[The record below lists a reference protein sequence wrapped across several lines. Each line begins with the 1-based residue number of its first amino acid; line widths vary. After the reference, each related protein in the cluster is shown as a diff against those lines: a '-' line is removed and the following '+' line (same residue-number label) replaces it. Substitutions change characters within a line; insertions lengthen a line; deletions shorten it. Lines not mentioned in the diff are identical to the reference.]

1 MDWIKTNPDK
11 TVLLDTGA
19 EKAMSY
25 GELDRL
31 TSSIYAYL
39 TDTGIG
45 REDFVMIDLPR
56 GINVAVAAI
65 GVWRAGAAYVIV
77 DEGTPDSIKDYMY
90 QDCGCRLAERKSKAG
105 RERKAA
111 CCMEAET
118 SIAIL
123 YQTIAGN
130 ASVFCEKT
138 KTFRKF
144 QKRLYKPRALCYNI

>member
-1 MDWIKTNPDK
+1 
-11 TVLLDTGA
+11 
-19 EKAMSY
+19 MSY

-39 TDTGIG
+39 TDIGIG

-90 QDCGCRLAERKSKAG
+90 QDCGCRLLIDQETYAQMIDTPGKMGTQKQI
-105 RERKAA
+105 
-111 CCMEAET
+111 CMT
-118 SIAIL
+118 WHMS
-123 YQTIAGN
+123 YT
-130 ASVFCEKT
+130 
-138 KTFRKF
+138 
-144 QKRLYKPRALCYNI
+144 PRALQGILKAWFMNTVL